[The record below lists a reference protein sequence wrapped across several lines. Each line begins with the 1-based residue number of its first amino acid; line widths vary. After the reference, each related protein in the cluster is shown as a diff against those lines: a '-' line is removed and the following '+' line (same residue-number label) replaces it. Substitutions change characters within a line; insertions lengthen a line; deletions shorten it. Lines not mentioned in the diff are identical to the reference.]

1 MEKIDIPTYVKRRY
15 GIEINSKSLSE
26 DMIYKQAQQEL
37 DKALNR
43 KYIDELYK
51 IGGNECEKTKEIQY
65 LSCLISNIIERISK
79 VDFFILDLWADCLM
93 GLLYSDENCKV
104 EMDDKMTQT
113 WNAENVEGAKKYYPY
128 AKENDNFLKT

>member
-1 MEKIDIPTYVKRRY
+1 MHRYSFMRQKVMEKIDIPTYVKRRY

-65 LSCLISNIIERISK
+65 LSCLISNIIPESVKLI
-79 VDFFILDLWADCLM
+79 VFICQSTIRLAKSRKCTLIMLNKPVLM
-93 GLLYSDENCKV
+93 
-104 EMDDKMTQT
+104 
-113 WNAENVEGAKKYYPY
+113 
-128 AKENDNFLKT
+128 

>member
-1 MEKIDIPTYVKRRY
+1 MHRYSFMRQKVMEKIDIPTYVKRRY

-79 VDFFILDLWADCLM
+79 VDFLFWIYGQIVSWVCYIQMRIVKLRWM
-93 GLLYSDENCKV
+93 IK
-104 EMDDKMTQT
+104 
-113 WNAENVEGAKKYYPY
+113 
-128 AKENDNFLKT
+128 